1 MHSYVLET
9 DRLILRALSPD
20 DAENAFVWQ
29 SDPLVN
35 RYMRYTL
42 YTDVEDTR
50 KWLASVQDSIHDF
63 GVVRKA
69 DGLLIGSAGAAPAD
83 DPAFW
88 ELGYNFRHDCW
99 NQGYATE
106 ASRALLRYARD
117 PHGIH
122 DFVAGHAVQNPASGR
137 VMEKCGFIY
146 NHDGNYARFDG
157 SETFDCRFYT
167 LHLD

>member
-20 DAENAFVWQ
+20 DAERAFVWQ

-50 KWLASVQDSIHDF
+50 KWLASVQDSLHDF

-69 DGLLIGSAGAAPAD
+69 DGLLIGSAGVAPTD
-83 DPAFW
+83 DPAVW

-117 PHGIH
+117 THGIH

-137 VMEKCGFIY
+137 VMEKCGFTY
-146 NHDGNYARFDG
+146 DHDGNYARFDG
-157 SETFDCRFYT
+157 SETFASRFYT

>member
-9 DRLILRALSPD
+9 DRLILRALSPN
-20 DAENAFVWQ
+20 DAESAFVWQ

-35 RYMRYTL
+35 RYMRYAL

-50 KWLASVQDSIHDF
+50 KWLATVQDSIHDF

-69 DGLLIGSAGAAPAD
+69 DGLLIGSAGVVPTD
-83 DPAFW
+83 DLAIW

-106 ASRALLRYARD
+106 ASQALLRYARD
-117 PHGIH
+117 THGIH
-122 DFVAGHAVQNPASGR
+122 DFVAGHAAQNPASGR
-137 VMEKCGFIY
+137 VMEKCGFTY
-146 NHDGNYARFDG
+146 DHDGSYARFDG
-157 SETFDCRFYT
+157 SETFSSRFYT